1 MGFSAH
7 CFFAGAF
14 GTEGYEM
21 YVERKF
27 EEQLF
32 EYTDIQAWL
41 DEGDYSFGDE
51 MEQIEM
57 TTRWLREFYEQI
69 PSERTRKQYMK
80 KYMWEME

>member
-1 MGFSAH
+1 
-7 CFFAGAF
+7 
-14 GTEGYEM
+14 M

-32 EYTDIQAWL
+32 EYTDIQTWL